1 MKKYIHVF
9 FVLFMALLAS
19 LPSLAQLRKIPAEA
33 TQALREKY
41 PGADHISWKDK
52 LTVFAASFDMDNQKY
67 EARFDDKG
75 QWKSTEKEITE
86 ADLPGDVQDGF
97 DKSKYADWGKKNI
110 YEVELPDEVIQYRI
124 HIAKNDIQKK
134 NLLFTSE
141 GQLLKDNITFK

>member
-1 MKKYIHVF
+1 MKKYIPVF